1 MFIIVRVCL
10 TLVESTISSTNRINS
25 TPGGNR
31 SDSVSLFLIYFFCS
45 LLCILRMLRKIG
57 TSGETDKIL
66 GTGSLVNT
74 DRIGKD

>member
-1 MFIIVRVCL
+1 MILRVCL
-10 TLVESTISSTNRINS
+10 TLVESTISSNNRINS
-25 TPGGNR
+25 TSGGNR
-31 SDSVSLFLIYFFCS
+31 SDSVSLFFDIYFFCS